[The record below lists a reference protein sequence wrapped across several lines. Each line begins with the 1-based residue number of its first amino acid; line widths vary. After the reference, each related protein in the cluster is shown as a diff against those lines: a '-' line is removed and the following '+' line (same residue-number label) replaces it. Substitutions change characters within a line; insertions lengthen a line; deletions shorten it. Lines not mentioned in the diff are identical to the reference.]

1 MLAWE
6 EELSKELMN
15 LVNSMKID
23 SNGEMDRMI
32 WIPESDKEFSVK
44 YLYRQIEST
53 WVQRDH
59 VVDLVWKN
67 AAPLKVKFLGW
78 LVWAG
83 RLKTT
88 EFLVRIKVIDHQ
100 SDVRCKFCKEE
111 VEDVDHV
118 MLLCPFIWRVWCSI
132 IHWWGLSWVSPRS
145 ISALLHWWKGW
156 RLNKEKRLV
165 WNTIPVAIWWS
176 IWNQRNQLFFNNQRL
191 EWQDLVDLIKMR
203 IIFWVKV
210 KKGLKHY
217 SVNQVAF

>member
-1 MLAWE
+1 MKMSRIWKDILRLKSNNFSLFKTFKDNIRIVIGNGKRISFWNDVWVGNATLKEVFPRLELIAVNKDGRVAEFVDHLVGPNVCWNIQFRRKLLAWE

-32 WIPESDKEFSVK
+32 WIPESDKGFSVK

-88 EFLVRIKVIDHQ
+88 E
-100 SDVRCKFCKEE
+100 
-111 VEDVDHV
+111 
-118 MLLCPFIWRVWCSI
+118 
-132 IHWWGLSWVSPRS
+132 WG
-145 ISALLHWWKGW
+145 
-156 RLNKEKRLV
+156 
-165 WNTIPVAIWWS
+165 
-176 IWNQRNQLFFNNQRL
+176 
-191 EWQDLVDLIKMR
+191 D
-203 IIFWVKV
+203 
-210 KKGLKHY
+210 
-217 SVNQVAF
+217 